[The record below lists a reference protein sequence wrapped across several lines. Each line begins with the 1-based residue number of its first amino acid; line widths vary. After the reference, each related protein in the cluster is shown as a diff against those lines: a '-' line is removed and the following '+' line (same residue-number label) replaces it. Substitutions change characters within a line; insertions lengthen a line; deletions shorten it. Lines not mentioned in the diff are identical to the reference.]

1 MPTARPGSDGFA
13 ARLPSP
19 QARVQDEARVQLVTA
34 DGRLLV
40 QTRAL
45 RAFGDGLTSV
55 VLAVYLTAVG
65 LSDLQIGIVITLML
79 LGSAA
84 LTLGVGVK
92 GGTVPRKRLLSLA
105 SLLMIATGVGFTVL
119 NGFWPLAVVGL
130 VGTLNTSGGDVS
142 VFLPTEQALLAEAAP
157 PSGRTALFA
166 RYSLIGTLL
175 AALGAASAGV
185 LGFIDSAAATLR
197 LAFVVYALIGVV
209 ILVRY
214 RSLSADI
221 DHHTSANVALGP
233 SRAVVY
239 RLAALFSLDSFG
251 GGFALTA
258 LVVLWLERRHGI
270 SLAVSGVVFFG
281 ANVLSAFSTLL
292 VPILAERIGLI
303 RTMAYTHLPANVFL
317 VAAALVPTPELAIG
331 LLLARSAF
339 SMMDVP
345 ARNSYVMAVVTPAE
359 RPAAASIT
367 NVPRSLA
374 TALPP
379 MLAGWMLS
387 QTTFGWPLII
397 GGTLKAIYDLL
408 LLQQFRSIRPPEERG
423 GQ

>member
-1 MPTARPGSDGFA
+1 MPTASRGREPRGEHRRGFA
-13 ARLPSP
+13 ANER
-19 QARVQDEARVQLVTA
+19 DGLVTA
-34 DGRLLV
+34 DGRLLTR
-40 QTRAL
+40 TRAL
-45 RAFGDGLTSV
+45 RAFGDGMTSV
-55 VLAVYLTAVG
+55 VLAVYLTGIG
-65 LSDLQIGIVITLML
+65 LSDLQIGVVITLML

-84 LTLGVGVK
+84 LTLAVGVK
-92 GGTVPRKRLLSLA
+92 GSAVPRKRILSLA
-105 SLLMIATGVGFTVL
+105 SILMIATGLGFTL
-119 NGFWPLAVVGL
+119 LTGFWPLAVVGL
-130 VGTLNTSGGDVS
+130 LGTLNPSGGDVS
-142 VFLPTEQALLAEAAP
+142 VFLPTEQALLAEAVPAA
-157 PSGRTALFA
+157 GRTALFA
-166 RYSLIGTLL
+166 RYSLVGTLL
-175 AALGAASAGV
+175 AALGAAGAGG
-185 LGFIDSAAATLR
+185 LGFIGSGPATLR
-197 LAFVVYALIGVV
+197 FAFVVYTVIGVV
-209 ILVRY
+209 LLVRY
-214 RSLSADI
+214 RSLSSDV
-221 DHHTSANVALGP
+221 DHHTSSNVALGP

-258 LVVLWLERRHGI
+258 LLVLWLERRHGI

-292 VPILAERIGLI
+292 APVLAERIGLI

-317 VAAALVPTPELAIG
+317 VTAALVPSAELAIG

-379 MLAGWMLS
+379 VLAGWMLS
-387 QTTFGWPLII
+387 QTTFGWPLVIA
-397 GGTLKAIYDLL
+397 GTLKAIYDLL
-408 LLQQFRSIRPPEERG
+408 LLHQFRSIRPPEEEPG
-423 GQ
+423 K

>member
-1 MPTARPGSDGFA
+1 MPTARPGREGSHRDRA
-13 ARLPSP
+13 
-19 QARVQDEARVQLVTA
+19 QLVTA

-55 VLAVYLTAVG
+55 VLAVYLTAIG
-65 LSDLQIGIVITLML
+65 LSDLQIGVVITLML

-84 LTLGVGVK
+84 LTLGVGLK
-92 GGTVPRKRLLSLA
+92 AGTVPRKRLLSLA
-105 SLLMIATGVGFTVL
+105 SALMIVTGLGFALLT
-119 NGFWPLAVVGL
+119 GFWPLAIVGL
-130 VGTLNTSGGDVS
+130 LGTLNPSGGDVS

-157 PSGRTALFA
+157 ASGRTALFA
-166 RYSLIGTLL
+166 QYSLIGTLL
-175 AALGAASAGV
+175 AALGAAAAGG
-185 LGFIDSAAATLR
+185 LGLIDTGSSTLR
-197 LAFVVYALIGVV
+197 LAFVVYAFLGV
-209 ILVRY
+209 LLLFRY

-258 LVVLWLERRHGI
+258 LLVLWLERRHGI
-270 SLAVSGVVFFG
+270 SLALSGAVFFG

-292 VPILAERIGLI
+292 APILADRIGLI

-317 VAAALVPTPELAIG
+317 VAAALVPTPSLAIG

-379 MLAGWMLS
+379 VLAGWMLS
-387 QTTFGWPLII
+387 KTSFGWPLVI

-408 LLQQFRSIRPPEERG
+408 LLHQFRSIRPPEE
-423 GQ
+423 QPTH